1 MMMTNYYDKINCVL
15 KILISQLAS
24 VNIPQQTRPALFI
37 ATHTA
42 AAEHSNNNNNPGP
55 IADF

>member
-1 MMMTNYYDKINCVL
+1 MTNYYDKINCVL

-37 ATHTA
+37 TTHTA

>member
-37 ATHTA
+37 TTHTA